1 MKKIYS
7 YISIIALA
15 AVSAGCAEEL
25 VSPDEMTPSNQE
37 QAIEGE
43 LTVNLSVPTSAQ
55 TKTVLGAKDGSAYP
69 VYWSPED
76 IITLNGTPATEFTP
90 SADGTSAEAKFKL
103 ANLAAPFNFLY
114 GGVSGMS
121 DQISFPATQKY
132 VADSFDPAAMPM
144 YASLS
149 NVNGDVA
156 FSHVGSLLRFSFTG
170 EHKISSISLTAADE
184 TKSLSGNFTIGTTSS
199 LLDGTLTP
207 VSGSASLLYNLGD
220 GIQLSENPSVFYIA
234 VPAGT
239 YPGGIVLEVLDTEA
253 GHMTVKVMESE
264 ETATIT
270 AGKVREFDNVVY
282 APQKEANL
290 IQINSDA
297 TLQAFATRVAAGE
310 TTLNARV
317 TSDFTVTST
326 WTPVSNYKGIF
337 DGNSKTITGLDQ
349 PLFATLEGV
358 VKNLTLNSTIN
369 SDDAENANCGMFA
382 RAVIPSSEVDDVA
395 GIKNCTAKG
404 TLTYAPTS
412 AVSGNIQ
419 VGGFVGLNRGGEI
432 SGCTNEA
439 VITMGNGGVT
449 HEDAIYVAG
458 LVAMSQ
464 KGGDL
469 GIYGE
474 ITNCTNNG
482 SVICN
487 TQCGNNVNVGG
498 IVGYQTGSGETI
510 SGCVNN
516 GLVKVGETFSTAKAL
531 HIGGVLG
538 MGNGYIES
546 SSNGSQ
552 GEVVSEEGS
561 TAGTYICQGGVVG
574 RINHGS
580 RTYSGLANAGNLTVA
595 ASGAATGAYVGGM
608 IGRCDEGASLSDCT
622 NTGGSIEY
630 TGTAMSCPLYIG
642 GLAGVMKNDIN
653 SCTNATSIT
662 FAGTA
667 QKNVCI
673 GGVTGYSDGSIQ
685 AENDGII
692 TLSDDTSV
700 EGGDLLVGGI
710 VGRVNNSDELV
721 SCTNRAAITNH
732 CEIITDGKY
741 LQIGGVTGW
750 NNGTPVNECY
760 NSGDINNTANSAGY
774 LYIGGITS
782 ESGAALTKC
791 ENSGNIENSGISA
804 NEWNVVGGVAG
815 MNGGHVFTSCVN
827 KAEAEIYNHCKATG
841 IHIGGVTGFVNNTAE
856 FIKCTNE
863 GEVAVSNSFKISSG
877 DHITVGGVVGRS
889 AAVVSYDECI
899 NKGYVHV
906 HIGSSDTRGG
916 VFVGGIFGDNVKED
930 ITCLNCEN
938 RGMVELYN
946 TNSPSSLSDYALGGI
961 AGAIKQNDGTS
972 LISGCKNY
980 NELFIN
986 ANRGVI
992 GGISGQFC
1000 DGVITNCTNTSKVVY
1015 SRNKSYKMYIAAG
1028 GIVGNAYG
1036 KADEISECFN
1046 AGEVLSLSLTDEYKM
1061 GNYVG
1066 GVVGWLENPCV
1077 VTDCTNTGKVTCS
1090 TGEKNEYVAA
1100 IAGGIIGYKES
1111 EGTDS
1116 GNKNWGVVAATGLYV
1131 SGSKGYPSIAG
1142 GIVGALTK
1150 GKIEGCY
1157 NYGDIVAGQ
1166 NKSAPTDKEANY
1178 FKNTARAGS
1187 IAGYYTTGTEPFE
1200 DCNGT
1205 ITKCHVGG
1213 WVKNAS
1219 YSSWKEITSSNFG
1232 GLIVGLG
1239 SDPTDCYFA
1248 KFVEAPQPQL

>member
-7 YISIIALA
+7 YISILALA

-25 VSPDEMTPSNQE
+25 ASPDEMIPSDKEN
-37 QAIEGE
+37 ILEGE
-43 LTVNLSVPTSAQ
+43 LVVNLSVPASAQ
-55 TKTVLGAKDGSAYP
+55 TRTVLGVKDGSTYP
-69 VYWSPED
+69 VYWSQD
-76 IITLNGTPATEFTP
+76 DVITLNGTAATEFTP
-90 SADGTSAEAKFKL
+90 SADGTSAETKFKVT
-103 ANLAAPFNFLY
+103 NLAAPFNFLY
-114 GGVSGMS
+114 GGVDGKS
-121 DQISFPATQKY
+121 DQVSFPATQQY

-144 YASLS
+144 YASVS
-149 NVNGDVA
+149 NVSGDVV
-156 FSHVGSLLRFSFTG
+156 FSHVASLLKFSFTG
-170 EHKISSISLTAADE
+170 EKQISSITLTAADDS
-184 TKSLSGNFTIGTTSS
+184 KSLSGNFTIGKTSG
-199 LLDGTLTP
+199 LLNGTLTP
-207 VSGSASLLYNLGD
+207 VSGSASLLYNFGTAK
-220 GIQLSENPSVFYIA
+220 QLSETPFVFYVS
-234 VPAGT
+234 VPSGT
-239 YPGGIVLEVLDTEA
+239 YPGGIVLDVVDNEA
-253 GHMTVKVMESE
+253 GHMTVKVLESDE
-264 ETATIT
+264 HATLV
-270 AGKVREFDNVVY
+270 AGKVCEFDNVGY
-282 APQKEANL
+282 IPYEEANL
-290 IQINSDA
+290 IQINSEA
-297 TLQAFATRVAAGE
+297 TLNSFASRVAAGE

-317 TSDFTVTST
+317 TADFTVSSA
-326 WTPVSNYKGIF
+326 WEPISDYRGIF
-337 DGNSKTITGLDQ
+337 DGNGKTITGLHQ

-358 VKNLTLNSTIN
+358 VKNLTLNSTITA
-369 SDDAENANCGMFA
+369 SDAEDANWGIFA
-382 RAVIPSSEVDDVA
+382 KAIIPSSEVDDVA
-395 GIKNCTAKG
+395 GLKNCVARG

-449 HEDAIYVAG
+449 HEDAIFVAG
-458 LVAMSQ
+458 LVGMSQ

-469 GIYGE
+469 GTYGE
-474 ITNCTNNG
+474 IVNCTNIG

-487 TQCGNNVNVGG
+487 TQGGNNVNVGG
-498 IVGYQTGSGETI
+498 VVGYQNGSGETV

-516 GLVKVGETFSTAKAL
+516 GLVKVGETFSTTAAL
-531 HIGGVLG
+531 HIGGVAG

-546 SSNGSQ
+546 CSNGSQ

-561 TAGTYICQGGVVG
+561 IAGTYICQGGVVG
-574 RINHGS
+574 RINNGS
-580 RTYSGLANAGNLTVA
+580 RTYSGLTNAGSLTVA

-608 IGRCDEGASLSDCT
+608 VGRCNEGAAISECN

-642 GLAGVMKNDIN
+642 GLAGVMKNSIN
-653 SCTNATSIT
+653 SSTNATSIT
-662 FAGTA
+662 FAGSS
-667 QKNVCI
+667 QGNVCI
-673 GGVTGYSDGSIQ
+673 GGVAGYSDGSIQ
-685 AENDGII
+685 AENDGTV
-692 TLSDDTSV
+692 TLSTDTSV
-700 EGGDLLVGGI
+700 ENGDLLVGGI
-710 VGRVNNSDELV
+710 VGRVNNADELV
-721 SCTNRAAITNH
+721 SCTNRAPITNN

-760 NSGDINNTANSAGY
+760 NSGAINNAANSAGY

-791 ENSGNIENSGISA
+791 ENTGYIENSGISA

-827 KAEAEIYNHCKATG
+827 KTEIYNNCKATG
-841 IHIGGVTGFVNNTAE
+841 IHIGGVTGFVNNTAS
-856 FIKCTNE
+856 FIQCTNE
-863 GEVAVSNSFKISSG
+863 AEVAVSNSFTISNG
-877 DHITVGGVVGRS
+877 DHITVGGIVGRS
-889 AAVVSYDECI
+889 AAIVSYDGCI

-906 HIGSSDTRGG
+906 HIGSSNTRGG

-938 RGMVELYN
+938 HGMVELHN

-986 ANRGVI
+986 ANRGII
-992 GGISGQFC
+992 GGISGQFF

-1015 SRNKSYKMYIAAG
+1015 SRNKSYNMYIAAG
-1028 GIVGNAYG
+1028 GIVGDAYG
-1036 KADEISECFN
+1036 KAYEISDCFN
-1046 AGEVLSLSLTDEYKM
+1046 AGEVLSLSLTGEYKM

-1090 TGEKNEYVAA
+1090 TGEKNDNVAA
-1100 IAGGIIGYKES
+1100 MAGGIIGYKQS
-1111 EGTDS
+1111 TGTDS
-1116 GNKNWGVVAATGLYV
+1116 GNMNWGVVAATGLYV

-1142 GIVGALTK
+1142 GVVGALTT
-1150 GKIEGCY
+1150 GTIEGCY

-1166 NKSAPTDKEANY
+1166 HKSAPTDKDANY
-1178 FKNTARAGS
+1178 FKDTARAGS

-1205 ITKCHVGG
+1205 ITKCYVGG
-1213 WVKNAS
+1213 WVKNRS
-1219 YSSWKEITSSNFG
+1219 YTSWEEITESNFG

-1239 SDPTDCYFA
+1239 TDPTDCYFA
-1248 KFVEAPQPQL
+1248 PFVEAPQPEL